1 MSTDRCKLIVL
12 LHVIPVFSHNMFNVH
27 LSLLHNVVYVDTGY
41 NKIKWDHGENFVLGE
56 QECN

>member
-1 MSTDRCKLIVL
+1 
-12 LHVIPVFSHNMFNVH
+12 MFNVH